1 MRVVTYNTQG
11 SLGMDGVR
19 STARIA
25 DALRPLSAEVV
36 CFQEIYQRLPPVTT
50 EDQPALLSSLLNRR
64 FVFQRCLDFAFGGY
78 GIGIAAQSGHLE
90 SYEHMLPA
98 FKEQRGALEVR
109 LRDIGGLHSVTIF
122 CTHWGLH
129 PDERLLQ
136 AEKLAGAVKAAPR
149 PIIVCGD
156 LNEEAGGAAVQ
167 LLLERTGLVDSDA
180 AQNRATFVS
189 ENPTVRIDYILHSEE
204 LRVTHCEVVS
214 SMASDHLPFLADL
227 EVAGD

>member
-1 MRVVTYNTQG
+1 MRILTYNTRG
-11 SLGMDGVR
+11 SLGMDGTR
-19 STARIA
+19 STTRIA
-25 DALRPLSAEVV
+25 ETLRPLSPDAV

-50 EDQPALLSSLLNRR
+50 EDQPAVLSGLLHRR

-78 GIGIAAQSGHLE
+78 GIGIAAHAQHLE
-90 SYEHMLPA
+90 SFEHILPS

-109 LRDIGGLHSVTIF
+109 LRDFAGLHSVTIF

-156 LNEEAGGAAVQ
+156 LNEEANGAAVQ
-167 LLLERTGLVDSDA
+167 LLLERAGLVDADS

-189 ENPTVRIDYILHSEE
+189 ENPTVRIDYILHSED
-204 LRVTHCEVVS
+204 LRATHCEVVS
-214 SMASDHLPFLADL
+214 SLASDHLPVVADL
-227 EVAGD
+227 EVRN